1 MVLIPSTSRKRR
13 VKCDEGKPTC
23 FKCMSARKPC
33 EGYAAAVRFVHDQRR
48 IPRQEIRSQ
57 TRHFRNSFTRSISS
71 GVGSTH
77 MERQFFCSYRRATE
91 AGVSMHSCGVSP
103 FWTTLAPQLGHC
115 DEAVQH
121 ALVALGAAYHLYKV
135 GKGASSHLQ
144 VSSPA
149 VGTLERFT
157 WREYNL
163 AIRNLHRHLDK
174 PEPASIAVVL
184 VSCLAFIS
192 LELLRGDHYTAIA
205 HMRNGIRIL
214 MSALDVRRLR
224 AAASRRRARGSFLS
238 DADLWDIVTQFR
250 NVEFALG
257 GFSSDIPL
265 LLGQQLRGD
274 TPDARPIASV
284 AQGYDARTQY
294 VNEVMVRCWDLREHR
309 GSQVFWAQPHMQEE
323 LNTLR
328 QRGVA
333 IMSALELL
341 WAGPQAPPMGTWLS
355 YSSQMDWLLVNSA
368 RTMIQ
373 LVPFGIDSHLKMAQ
387 DPCFQDELSRG
398 VSFAAKMLLAHNL
411 EGKPPS
417 DYTLETGLIALMYW
431 SYVYS
436 TRLGTKEAALRI
448 LQESTQREGPWDA
461 SLGLRFLSRDTKP
474 RLLISFWRD
483 SQAITHPAIPW
494 QLRVVEH

>member
-1 MVLIPSTSRKRR
+1 
-13 VKCDEGKPTC
+13 
-23 FKCMSARKPC
+23 
-33 EGYAAAVRFVHDQRR
+33 
-48 IPRQEIRSQ
+48 
-57 TRHFRNSFTRSISS
+57 
-71 GVGSTH
+71 

-121 ALVALGAAYHLYKV
+121 ALVALGAAYHLYKIHV

-224 AAASRRRARGSFLS
+224 AAPSRRRARGSFLS
-238 DADLWDIVTQFR
+238 DAELWDIVTQFR

-294 VNEVMVRCWDLREHR
+294 VNEVMVRCWELREHR
-309 GSQVFWAQPHMQEE
+309 GSQVFWAQPHMQQE

-341 WAGPQAPPMGTWLS
+341 WAGPQAPPLGTWLS

-436 TRLGTKEAALRI
+436 TRLRTKEAALRI

-461 SLGLRFLSRDTKP
+461 SLSLRFLSRDTKP
-474 RLLISFWRD
+474 RLLISFWREP
-483 SQAITHPAIPW
+483 QAITHPAIPW